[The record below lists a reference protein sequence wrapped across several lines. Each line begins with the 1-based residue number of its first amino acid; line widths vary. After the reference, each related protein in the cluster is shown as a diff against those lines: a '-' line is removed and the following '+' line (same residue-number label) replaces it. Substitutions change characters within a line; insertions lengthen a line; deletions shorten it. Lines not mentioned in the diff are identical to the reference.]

1 MWGFSGSLWLLSC
14 NPLSVLNQENPLSKS
29 SSESYRENI
38 PILIFPPETR
48 GSERGSARRG
58 SSRGPARCRPP
69 PSQGGSWPGA
79 VPGSAGAAGWLRP
92 EDPAK
97 EPAES
102 GPGSLARR
110 AQPLA
115 HGPGVSAARRA
126 LCALPRG
133 PFIAAGPSSPLPGAE
148 RAGEAAQLGFTPRLD
163 PGQSVRSAGG
173 RRVPRLRSSW
183 RPQRSL
189 SSGCHWT
196 FSGLRPRGRYGR
208 PWVCY
213 SP

>member
-14 NPLSVLNQENPLSKS
+14 NPLSLLNQENPLSES

-48 GSERGSARRG
+48 GSERSSARRG
-58 SSRGPARCRPP
+58 SSRGPR
-69 PSQGGSWPGA
+69 
-79 VPGSAGAAGWLRP
+79 GAARLPPRA
-92 EDPAK
+92 DPG
-97 EPAES
+97 PAQY
-102 GPGSLARR
+102 LARR
-110 AQPLA
+110 
-115 HGPGVSAARRA
+115 GPQAGCGRRILRRSRQSRGRAASH
-126 LCALPRG
+126 
-133 PFIAAGPSSPLPGAE
+133 AAPSPSRMAPAW
-148 RAGEAAQLGFTPRLD
+148 AQLGGRPAPGRAAPLSPPDQAAPSPGRSEPEKRPNSASPRGWTPAR
-163 PGQSVRSAGG
+163 VSA
-173 RRVPRLRSSW
+173 PQAAAASLLRSSW